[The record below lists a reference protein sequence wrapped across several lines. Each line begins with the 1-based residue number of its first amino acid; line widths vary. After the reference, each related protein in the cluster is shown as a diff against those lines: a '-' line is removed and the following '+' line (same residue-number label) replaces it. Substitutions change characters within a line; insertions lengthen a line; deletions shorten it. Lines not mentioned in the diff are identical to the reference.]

1 VANTSRFVYPPRWRL
16 SLSGFIHAG
25 LAVLRLNDRDKA
37 LDVSVSY
44 DLPLGMAYHKALH
57 SISDPT
63 RRSVLERLRSGPQSV
78 GAIAEGLPVSR
89 PAVSQHLKVL
99 KEAGLVKDR
108 AEGTRRV
115 YYIDPEGLGELRRWL
130 DEFWDDAL
138 TSFAKE
144 VRASNSRAKKK

>member
-1 VANTSRFVYPPRWRL
+1 
-16 SLSGFIHAG
+16 
-25 LAVLRLNDRDKA
+25 
-37 LDVSVSY
+37 
-44 DLPLGMAYHKALH
+44 MAYHKALA

-63 RRSVLERLRSGPQSV
+63 RRSVLEKLRAGPQSV
-78 GAIAEGLPVSR
+78 GALADQLPVSR

-108 AEGTRRV
+108 SEGTRRV
-115 YYIDPEGLGELRRWL
+115 YYIDPDGLGELRRWL

-144 VRASNSRAKKK
+144 MKKKK